1 MSIFLQTLASA
12 NSVYVS
18 QKFELAEI
26 FGFETRNR
34 YLIKTED
41 GQQFGYCAE
50 PKIDFFDAIMRQFLG
65 HWRVFNLVATD
76 MNDRQ
81 VFRAHHPF
89 RWFFQRLDV
98 FGAGDRPVGS
108 LQQRFAWFN
117 KKFDVLDTRERVVMT
132 MSSPMWKIWTFPI
145 KKSDRDVSVIEK
157 KWSGLGK
164 ELFTDADNFRVRF
177 TDPKLSADDRLLL
190 LASAVFI
197 DLLYFET
204 KASS

>member
-1 MSIFLQTLASA
+1 MTIFLQTLAQS
-12 NSVYVS
+12 NSVYVK

-34 YLIKTED
+34 YQIQSED

-50 PKIDFFDAIMRQFLG
+50 PKIGFLDAIMRQFLG
-65 HWRVFNLVATD
+65 HWRVFNLVGTD
-76 MNDRQ
+76 MNNQQ
-81 VFRAHHPF
+81 VFRAYHPF

-117 KKFDVLDTRERVVMT
+117 KKFDFLDSRDRVVMT
-132 MSSPMWKIWTFPI
+132 MTSPIWKIWTFPI
-145 KKSDRDVSVIEK
+145 KKGSREVSVIEK
-157 KWSGLGK
+157 KWSGITK

-177 TDPKLSADDRLLL
+177 TDAKLTADERLLL
-190 LASAVFI
+190 LAGALFV